1 MIPKWDGQR
10 WRIRVMQEG
19 KTYSFS
25 CKEPGAKGR
34 KEVTRKYN
42 EWLYNEGSGE
52 KTVSRVAQEY
62 LEDLKARR
70 GEQSAAYY
78 QYEGYIRVYILPKCE
93 SRKMCKMTLRDWQ
106 NIINTATRANGEPL
120 SHKTLSNI
128 RSIIMAL
135 IKYGYA
141 DYQCEPLRGEL
152 YIPAGHSRKE
162 KEILQ
167 KTDITR
173 LFEPSELWYHS
184 AFCFMVLT
192 GLRPGECMGLKRSD
206 LDRDCVHINRA
217 INTRN
222 IITEGKNKNARRIV
236 PIGSTAKAILQ
247 KTIDRNDD
255 MKLRTEWIFCSPDGS
270 PGNQRTLKNQW
281 NRLAKARSLPGTLY
295 SLRHTFVSITKNVLP
310 EASLK
315 AYVGHSKEF
324 DTYGTYGHEI
334 DGEARRTAEI
344 IDLTFGQNLGQNLS
358 ASGEQTK

>member
-1 MIPKWDGQR
+1 MNPKWDGQR
-10 WRIRVMQEG
+10 WRIRVMQDG

-34 KEVTRKYN
+34 KEVIRKY
-42 EWLYNEGSGE
+42 ETWLYNEGSGE
-52 KTVSRVAQEY
+52 KTVRVVAQEY

-70 GEQSAAYY
+70 GEKSASYY

-93 SRKMCKMTLRDWQ
+93 KKKMSKMTLRDWQ
-106 NIINTATRANGEPL
+106 GIINTATKLDGSPL

-128 RSIIMAL
+128 RSIIMAI
-135 IKYGYA
+135 IKFGYA

-152 YIPAGHSRKE
+152 YIPTGHSRKE

-167 KTDITR
+167 KDDIAR
-173 LFEPSELWYHS
+173 LFEPSELWYHG

-192 GLRPGECMGLKRSD
+192 GLRPGECMGLKISD
-206 LDRDCVHINRA
+206 LDKDCIHLHRA

-236 PIGSTAKAILQ
+236 PIGSTAKEILQ
-247 KTIDRNDD
+247 KTIERNKAN
-255 MKLRTEWIFCSPDGS
+255 KLHTDWIFCSPDGS
-270 PGNQRTLKNQW
+270 QGNQRTLKNQW
-281 NRLAKARSLPGTLY
+281 NRLAEERELPGTLY

-315 AYVGHSKEF
+315 AYVGHSKDF
-324 DTYGTYGHEI
+324 DTYGHYGHEV

-344 IDLTFGQNLGQNLS
+344 IDLTFREFDQNLTEG
-358 ASGEQTK
+358 K